1 MLTRASFKTIPRTA
15 ASLAILSTAFAQE
28 RPFATTVPAFLKVE
42 WVRPDSQADTKVR
55 YGVVQENIVDPNVEM
70 KFYGP
75 EAKKVLTNG
84 TPGSASTPYGIWTGE
99 AQGPFAI
106 TFKLKNNYVD
116 MTGLST
122 IRWFTRTSGFHV
134 VRPVVK
140 LANGT
145 LLVGDLAIASVPQ
158 LTLSEFSLGNVRW
171 IKLDPDRVVTV
182 NSGPPANPNQ
192 EIWVPNPDLTK
203 VEEIGFADLMPGS
216 GHGTGGWIQLGTIE
230 VYGKAVPA
238 ERR

>member
-1 MLTRASFKTIPRTA
+1 MA

-28 RPFATTVPAFLKVE
+28 RPFATTVPVFLKVE

-55 YGVVQENIVDPNVEM
+55 YGEVQENIVDPNVEM

-75 EAKKVLTNG
+75 EARKVLTNG
-84 TPGSASTPYGIWTGE
+84 TPGSASAPYGIWTGE

-171 IKLDPDRVVTV
+171 I
-182 NSGPPANPNQ
+182 
-192 EIWVPNPDLTK
+192 
-203 VEEIGFADLMPGS
+203 
-216 GHGTGGWIQLGTIE
+216 
-230 VYGKAVPA
+230 
-238 ERR
+238 